1 MWGKMNITDNSN
13 INPCTSC
20 QLCGAVC
27 TRQAIQIRL
36 DAEGFYRPYVDSK
49 LCNNCGLCTLVCY
62 KYDSNIHTTTE
73 QGLNDKPLLSAWA
86 KSDDILADTTSG
98 GIGDILAK
106 QLLAD
111 GYKVVGV
118 VYNEDKIRAEHK
130 VAVNEDELNLF
141 RGSKYI
147 QSYTFDA
154 FKEIIGNCRNNKYAV
169 FGTPCQIFALN
180 KLATQR
186 KVREN
191 FCFVDLYCHGC
202 PTLYSWTKF
211 QDEIK
216 RKTKTRTFD
225 KVTFRSKLRGWGSF
239 NVVVE
244 ADGKRFSNGKYHDKF
259 YELFFCDQLLNEAC
273 HDCQLRSTL
282 EYTDIRLG
290 DFWGKKYLNNR
301 RGVSAVSVSTPR
313 GKEAI
318 EKIKSDIS
326 SMVCSYQEFLPW
338 QSWGKSYHI
347 NSSIRK
353 AVLESLCNPQEDIN
367 DAIKALR
374 RNESLSDNIIRIA
387 KSTISFLPPRIIS
400 FLKGVKYKIS

>member
-1 MWGKMNITDNSN
+1 MNITDNSN

-36 DAEGFYRPYVDSK
+36 DNEGFYRPYVDST

-73 QGLNDKPLLSAWA
+73 QGLNEKPLLSAWA
-86 KSDDILADTTSG
+86 KSDDILANTTSG

-202 PTLYSWTKF
+202 PTLYAWTKF

-216 RKTKTRTFD
+216 RKTKTQAFD

-244 ADGKRFSNGKYHDKF
+244 ADGKSITNGKYHDKF

-290 DFWGKKYLNNR
+290 DFWGKKFLNNQK
-301 RGVSAVSVSTPR
+301 GVSAISLATVR
-313 GKEAI
+313 GREVFDN
-318 EKIKSDIS
+318 IKCDITFS
-326 SMVCSYQEFLPW
+326 KCDYQDFLPW
-338 QSWGKSYHI
+338 QSWGKSYSIDTEIRTKTI
-347 NSSIRK
+347 NSLS
-353 AVLESLCNPQEDIN
+353 NPEEDIN
-367 DAIKALR
+367 DAIRVLR
-374 RNESLSDNIIRIA
+374 NNQPLKNNIKRMA
-387 KSTISFLPPRIIS
+387 KCTISILP
-400 FLKGVKYKIS
+400 LKFINILKRVKYSLLK